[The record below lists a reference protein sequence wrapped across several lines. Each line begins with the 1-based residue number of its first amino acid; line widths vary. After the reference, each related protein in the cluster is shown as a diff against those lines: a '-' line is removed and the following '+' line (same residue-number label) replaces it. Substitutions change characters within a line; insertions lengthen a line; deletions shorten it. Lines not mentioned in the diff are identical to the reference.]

1 METMPRTS
9 RNSLTNSAMLTVG
22 MAASA
27 LAIIGFA
34 RQGGERSLAMTPT
47 HATQP
52 VGVAKPMAYVQC
64 PPAWL
69 KGPCRTTFVNQGAA
83 VQRPVGSIPVTFN
96 TRQCKRDVQVHAGA
110 VTTPSMVITG
120 NNIEL
125 TESIAAYTNDK
136 LGQMLKKYKDF
147 VKSSEVHFT
156 VNKNP
161 SQKEMA
167 HKVEVTVYV
176 KDSKVMRG
184 SVSSVSEYS
193 SIDLVTDL
201 INRKMRKYKERKNG
215 KRTNSGVKTF
225 YRDDISD
232 SSDAGE
238 MLPIGED
245 DVQGEFE
252 PVPNDYKP
260 MEDVSLVR
268 KKKFPMPPISIED
281 ATLCLDYLDHDFYV
295 FRNADTKEINVVYRR
310 AEGGVGLIE
319 PEAQG

>member
-1 METMPRTS
+1 MPRTN
-9 RNSLTNSAMLTVG
+9 RAIFAVG
-22 MAASA
+22 IAASA
-27 LAIIGFA
+27 LAMIGFA
-34 RQGGERSLAMTPT
+34 RHGAERSLGMVPT
-47 HATQP
+47 QASQP
-52 VGVAKPMAYVQC
+52 MAGVAKPQAFIQC

-69 KGPCRTTFVNQGAA
+69 KGPCRTTFVNPGMT
-83 VQRPVGSIPVTFN
+83 VQRPVGSVPVTFDAR
-96 TRQCKRDVQVHAGA
+96 TCKRDVGVRAGA

-201 INRKMRKYKERKNG
+201 INRKMRKYKERKFG
-215 KRTNSGVKTF
+215 RRTNSGVKTF

-238 MLPIGED
+238 MVQVGED

-268 KKKFPMPPISIED
+268 KKKFPMPPITVED

>member
-1 METMPRTS
+1 
-9 RNSLTNSAMLTVG
+9 
-22 MAASA
+22 
-27 LAIIGFA
+27 
-34 RQGGERSLAMTPT
+34 
-47 HATQP
+47 
-52 VGVAKPMAYVQC
+52 
-64 PPAWL
+64 
-69 KGPCRTTFVNQGAA
+69 
-83 VQRPVGSIPVTFN
+83 
-96 TRQCKRDVQVHAGA
+96 
-110 VTTPSMVITG
+110 
-120 NNIEL
+120 
-125 TESIAAYTNDK
+125 
-136 LGQMLKKYKDF
+136 
-147 VKSSEVHFT
+147 
-156 VNKNP
+156 
-161 SQKEMA
+161 MA